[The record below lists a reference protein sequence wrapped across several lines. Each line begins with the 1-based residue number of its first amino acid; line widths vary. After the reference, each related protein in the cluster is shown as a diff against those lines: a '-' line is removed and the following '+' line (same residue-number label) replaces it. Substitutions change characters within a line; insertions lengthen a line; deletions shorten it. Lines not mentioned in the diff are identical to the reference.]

1 MTRGVARATE
11 VGWPTP
17 TPYLAHSPPLNST
30 FNFPEHAVGRA
41 RRMIFGNTETEK
53 IVRNKAAE
61 KAKQVGASSGHLNGG
76 PSPQP
81 TSNATSVI
89 AHAPPAHETQR
100 PSYSINGIL
109 GIPSQQ
115 HDPSSHKRKRD
126 DAENYEENA
135 VPSVSDSAAKARGR
149 IEEEG
154 EGKNILF

>member
-1 MTRGVARATE
+1 MVFVLTTCF
-11 VGWPTP
+11 
-17 TPYLAHSPPLNST
+17 LS
-30 FNFPEHAVGRA
+30 FC
-41 RRMIFGNTETEK
+41 RR

-126 DAENYEENA
+126 DA
-135 VPSVSDSAAKARGR
+135 
-149 IEEEG
+149 G
-154 EGKNILF
+154 EPTFFSFFGNRRTSCGLLWG